1 MNQLLTVQHI
11 ASSTAPCGLAHQI
24 RISPYIVA
32 EEGYCLA
39 VRALETKEVYNEV
52 EGADGVFRTIQAG
65 DVLVGALG
73 ERQAL
78 KGYSGRIPRTIQPG
92 DTLHVLNLGGILG
105 RSADEHPDLGPPLR
119 VEVLGAVIAGEPAR
133 HARIQDH
140 AIEPREH
147 LACSAPLVFVSGTAM
162 NTGKTH
168 AAAELVA
175 GLTRRGFRVAAAKL
189 TGASL
194 MRDVRAMA
202 ANGAVCTAT
211 FTDAGV
217 VASTGRD
224 MVPVAKGLIAHL
236 GRCAPDVIVLELGD
250 GIIGPYGVDDILQD
264 MELQRLTA
272 AHVLAAADL
281 AGAWA
286 ADQLFR
292 TRYRADLAVVVGPA
306 TDTEVGRR
314 YLQNALGVPGINARS
329 DADRLAALVA
339 AKVTRFEAPSGD
351 GLADAL
357 APVLH
362 GVRWEAVR

>member
-1 MNQLLTVQHI
+1 MDTPLTAQHI
-11 ASSTAPCGLAHQI
+11 ASSTAPCGLTHELTV
-24 RISPYIVA
+24 SPYVVA

-39 VRALETKEVYNEV
+39 VRALEAKAVYNEV
-52 EGADGVFRTIQAG
+52 EGADGVFRPIAAG

-78 KGYSGRIPRTIQPG
+78 KGYSGRIPRLIRPG
-92 DTLHVLNLGGILG
+92 DVLNVLNMGGILG
-105 RSADEHPDLGPPLR
+105 RCTADHPDLGPALR
-119 VEVLGAVIAGEPAR
+119 VEVLGAVLTPEGR

-140 AIEPREH
+140 AIEAREH
-147 LACSAPLVFVSGTAM
+147 LGASAPLVMVSGTAM
-162 NTGKTH
+162 NTGKTF
-168 AAAELVA
+168 AAAQLVA
-175 GLTRRGFRVAAAKL
+175 GLTRRGLRVAAAKL

-224 MVPVAKGLIAHL
+224 MVPVAKGIVAHL
-236 GRCAPDVIVLELGD
+236 SRCAPDVCVLELGD

-264 MELQRLTA
+264 MELQRHTA
-272 AHVLAAADL
+272 AHVLAATDL

-292 TRYRADLAVVVGPA
+292 TRYRADLAAVVGPA

-314 YLQNALGVPGINARS
+314 YLTNTLGVPGINARS
-329 DADRLAALVA
+329 EPERLSALVA
-339 AKVTRFEAPSGD
+339 ARLAGFEPPRGD
-351 GLADAL
+351 GYDAL
-357 APVLH
+357 AAPALA